1 MIRRMK
7 TKRIIHGVL
16 LVLGL
21 SVLGL
26 LFYYLM
32 WLITDEEFREM
43 LSQGWPF
50 TSGMVLM
57 DYAAC
62 CLRRCKACD
71 RNTEW

>member
-1 MIRRMK
+1 MK
-7 TKRIIHGVL
+7 MKRSIHGVL

-43 LSQGWPF
+43 LSQG
-50 TSGMVLM
+50 
-57 DYAAC
+57 
-62 CLRRCKACD
+62 
-71 RNTEW
+71 